1 MIQNICLFLV
11 GWKKLK
17 FGKCKQYFLASEEK
31 NHADATAACKAMG
44 AILFEPKNMLSNA
57 WVAELA
63 YEEGISGYWIG
74 IHDKEFE
81 GKFVYDSTDKSISFT
96 WWAPRQPNN
105 RKNNCDQ
112 DEDCAYVPND
122 GGQWQDL
129 CCKKEKAYVCEKP
142 ASK

>member
-1 MIQNICLFLV
+1 
-11 GWKKLK
+11 
-17 FGKCKQYFLASEEK
+17 
-31 NHADATAACKAMG
+31 MG

-81 GKFVYDSTDKSISFT
+81 GKFVYDSTDKPISFT
-96 WWAPRQPNN
+96 WWAPRSPNN
-105 RKNNCDQ
+105 KKNNCDQ
-112 DEDCAYVPND
+112 DEDCAYTSNNN
-122 GGQWQDL
+122 GAQWQDL